1 MGKCLITKLNG
12 VVNSNSFLKIG
23 ELRMQVEK
31 KSDNLGFA
39 ITCSKETIIKI
50 IGDGYFDNNPQIKEK
65 TLQTSSS
72 NIIIISKGTY
82 TISISD
88 KYHVR
93 TLQAISFGQGDNII
107 LDLAD
112 LKYSKEI
119 KDFANDTLGL
129 YGDLSNLTGFSFNSF
144 SIINSSVTGNFD
156 GIDLSKVIHILTH
169 NTDTAINLQL
179 LSGNTKLITFSVT
192 NAYGNIDSLK
202 DANNARQLKF
212 FYSKLTGDLAL
223 LPSNCAFVSLLN
235 DKGSTFT
242 WSNRPTSANIIA
254 LEGGVK
260 VDNIDKVLNNLMNC
274 QVGYR
279 SSDPYYY
286 KVISLKGTRTSESDA
301 AVQALQSK
309 GYTVSITPV

>member
-1 MGKCLITKLNG
+1 MKCLITKLNG

-31 KSDNLGFA
+31 KSDNLGF
-39 ITCSKETIIKI
+39 IINCSKETIIKI

-65 TLQTSSS
+65 TLKASSL
-72 NIIIISKGTY
+72 NNIIISKGTY

-88 KYHVR
+88 KYHIK
-93 TLQAISFGQGDNII
+93 TLQAISSGQGDNVI

-119 KDFANDTLGL
+119 KDLSNSTLGL
-129 YGDLSNLTGFSFNSF
+129 YGDLSNLTGISLNNFTIN
-144 SIINSSVTGNFD
+144 NSSVTGNFD
-156 GIDLSKVIHILTH
+156 GIDLSKLINIQTY

-179 LSGNTKLITFSVT
+179 LSGNVNLTTFSVN
-192 NAYGNIDSLK
+192 NAYGNIASLK
-202 DANNARQLKF
+202 DANNMRQIKLF
-212 FYSKLTGDLAL
+212 HSKLTGDLAL
-223 LPSNCAFVSLLN
+223 LSSNCAFVSLLE

-242 WSNRPTSANIIA
+242 WSNRPTSANILA

-260 VDNIDKVLNNLMNC
+260 VDNVDKVLNNLMNC
-274 QVGYR
+274 QVGYT
-279 SSDPYYY
+279 SSDPNYY

-309 GYTVSITPV
+309 GYTVSITPA

>member
-1 MGKCLITKLNG
+1 MKCLITKLNG

-31 KSDNLGFA
+31 KSDNLGFN
-39 ITCSKETIIKI
+39 INCSKDTIIKI

-65 TLQTSSS
+65 TLKASSL
-72 NIIIISKGTY
+72 NNIIISKGTY

-88 KYHVR
+88 KYHIK
-93 TLQAISFGQGDNII
+93 TLQAISSGQGDNVI

-119 KDFANDTLGL
+119 KDLGNSTLGL
-129 YGDLSNLTGFSFNSF
+129 YGDLSNLTGISLNNFTIN
-144 SIINSSVTGNFD
+144 NSSVTGNFD
-156 GIDLSKVIHILTH
+156 GIDLSKLVHIQTY

-179 LSGNTKLITFSVT
+179 LSGNVNLTTFSVN
-192 NAYGNIDSLK
+192 NAYGNIASLK
-202 DANNARQLKF
+202 DANNMRQIKF
-212 FYSKLTGDLAL
+212 FHSKLTGDLAL
-223 LPSNCAFVSLLN
+223 LSSNCAFVSLLE

-242 WSNRPTSANIIA
+242 WSNRPTSANILA

-260 VDNIDKVLNNLMNC
+260 VDNVDKVLNNLMNC
-274 QVGYR
+274 QVGYT
-279 SSDPYYY
+279 SSDPNYY
-286 KVISLKGTRTSESDA
+286 KAISLKGTRTSESDA

-309 GYTVSITPV
+309 GYTVSITPA

>member
-1 MGKCLITKLNG
+1 MKCLITKLNG

-31 KSDNLGFA
+31 KSDNLGF
-39 ITCSKETIIKI
+39 IINCSKETIIKI
-50 IGDGYFDNNPQIKEK
+50 IGDGYFDNNPQVKEK
-65 TLQTSSS
+65 TLKTNSS

-88 KYHVR
+88 KYHVK
-93 TLQAISFGQGDNII
+93 TFQVSSSSQGDNVI

-119 KDFANDTLGL
+119 KDFANNTLGL
-129 YGDLSNLTGFSFNSF
+129 YGDLSNLTGIIPSNF
-144 SIINSSVTGNFD
+144 SINNSSVTGNFD
-156 GIDLSKVIHILTH
+156 GIDLSKLISIQTY

-179 LSGNTKLITFSVT
+179 LSGNVNLTLFSVN
-192 NAYGNIDSLK
+192 NAYGNIHSLK
-202 DANNARQLKF
+202 DANNMRQIKF
-212 FYSKLTGDLAL
+212 FHSKLTGDLAL
-223 LPSNCAFVSLLN
+223 LSSNCAFVSLLE

-242 WSNRPTSANIIA
+242 WSNRPTSANILA
-254 LEGGVK
+254 LEGKVK

-274 QVGYR
+274 QVGYT
-279 SSDPYYY
+279 SSDPNYY
-286 KVISLKGTRTSESDA
+286 KVISLKGTRTSASDA

-309 GYTVSITPV
+309 GYTVSITPA